1 MSGRFKTLETVPI
14 DTPAARAT
22 SLMLAEVR
30 AMSPHPLDP
39 LLSAVPS
46 ALPAVRPLYPGRPPD
61 PAAGHPAV
69 NSAAAPPW
77 FHGAQSRR
85 PQPTSGAAVAHSPRQ
100 EQTAAAP
107 PSGADG

>member
-22 SLMLAEVR
+22 SLMIAEVR

-46 ALPAVRPLYPGRPPD
+46 ALHAERPLSQGCPTD
-61 PAAGHPAV
+61 PVVGHPTV
-69 NSAAAPPW
+69 YSEIGSA
-77 FHGAQSRR
+77 SCI
-85 PQPTSGAAVAHSPRQ
+85 
-100 EQTAAAP
+100 TAFVYYVCTNYAICFYTHFVCTF
-107 PSGADG
+107 SFV